1 MDTASLHIA
10 VVVPAYNEEVSIPD
24 VVAEVVRSLEHLGL
38 RPEVIVVNDG
48 STDGTASAVRTL
60 PCVLL
65 SLPFNVGKGAA
76 TQLGFR
82 YTYARDF
89 DVVVLVDADGQHPAN
104 EIGTLLEPL
113 LEGTADV
120 VIGSRFLGNGG
131 SRSSFG
137 RRIGISYLNALNGML
152 LRRRITDSTSGFRA
166 MNRKAIALCLE
177 EYPYEY
183 PEPEAIVMFTR
194 QNIRVTEVAV
204 HMNERTGGQSSI
216 GISDGL
222 LYLFR
227 TTLAMLMT
235 VLRTHT

>member
-1 MDTASLHIA
+1 MDSPSLHIA
-10 VVVPAYNEEVSIPD
+10 VVVPAYNEEESIHV
-24 VVAEVVRSLEHLGL
+24 VVADVICALERLGL

-48 STDGTASAVRTL
+48 STDGTASAVRGL

-82 YTYARDF
+82 YTYVRNF
-89 DVVVLVDADGQHPAN
+89 DVVVLVDADGQHPAS
-104 EIGTLLEPL
+104 EIGVLLQPL
-113 LEGTADV
+113 LAGTADV

-152 LRRRITDSTSGFRA
+152 LRRRVTDSTSGFRA

-204 HMNERTGGQSSI
+204 HMNERSGGQSSI
-216 GISDGL
+216 GMSEGI
-222 LYLFR
+222 LYMFR
-227 TTLAMLMT
+227 STLAMLMT